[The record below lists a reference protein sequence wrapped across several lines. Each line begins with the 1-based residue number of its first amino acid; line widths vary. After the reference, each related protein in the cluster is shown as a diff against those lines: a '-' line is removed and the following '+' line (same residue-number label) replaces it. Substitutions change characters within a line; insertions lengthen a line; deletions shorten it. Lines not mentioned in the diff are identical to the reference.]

1 MLNAKLSLPFRA
13 LRVRCGELP
22 GLCFGSFVC
31 FVAPLMPDQVTLNH
45 AAQVLA
51 AISDDQRADS
61 ALRFYFETHRYLQ
74 PPLKRAISHA
84 VFVYFRWL
92 SWLEPKTAPQKR
104 LAQAVTLQ
112 ERFNA
117 DPKAIKAETLAAH
130 AVPTWLWTELDL
142 PNEPVAKSSSEASAK
157 EDHPSARAQSPK
169 ADYLRQ
175 LQRDPALWIRARP
188 GQADALAKSLFACE
202 RTPLAPDALRFTGTQ
217 DLFRTEQFTAGE
229 FEIQDLASQLVGVA
243 CAPQPGETW
252 WDTCAGEGGKTLHLA
267 DLMQNKGVVWAT
279 DRNAKRLET
288 LKRRA
293 GRAKLFNYRTA
304 LWDGS
309 AKLPMKVKCDGILVD
324 APCSGVG
331 TWQRNPH
338 ARWTSSLKDVRELA
352 ATQRALLDAVAGSLK
367 PGGRLIYSIC
377 TLTRSE
383 TTAVADAF
391 TAAHPELEPV
401 PVLAE
406 VRGQKSEV
414 STDSPAPLTSDLS
427 PQTFGLPAV
436 GSAKVGRFLWPQDI
450 NANGMFIAAWKRK
463 S

>member
-1 MLNAKLSLPFRA
+1 
-13 LRVRCGELP
+13 
-22 GLCFGSFVC
+22 
-31 FVAPLMPDQVTLNH
+31 MPDQATLNH

-61 ALRFYFETHRYLQ
+61 ALRLYFEAHRYLQ

-92 SWLEPKTAPQKR
+92 SWLEPKVAPQKR
-104 LAQAVTLQ
+104 LAQALTLQ
-112 ERFNA
+112 ERFDA
-117 DPKAIKAETLAAH
+117 DPKAVKAETLAAL
-130 AVPTWLWTELDL
+130 AVPAWLWTELDL
-142 PNEPVAKSSSEASAK
+142 TAESRSDSPSVVPLSGTKEGAPHKVKMSAK
-157 EDHPSARAQSPK
+157 AA
-169 ADYLRQ
+169 YLRQ
-175 LQRDPALWIRARP
+175 LQRDPALWLRARP
-188 GQADALAKSLFACE
+188 GTADAVAKSLFACQ
-202 RTPLAPDALRFTGTQ
+202 RTDLAPDALRFTGTQ
-217 DLFRTEQFTAGE
+217 DLFRTEQFSSGE

-279 DRNAKRLET
+279 DRSAKRLDT

-293 GRAKLFNYRTA
+293 GRAKLFNYRAA

-309 AKLPMKVKCDGILVD
+309 TKLPVKVKCDGILVD

-338 ARWTSSLKDVRELA
+338 ARWTTSQHDVRELA
-352 ATQRALLDAVAGSLK
+352 ATQLALLNHVAGSLK
-367 PGGRLIYSIC
+367 PGGRLIYSVC

-383 TTAVADAF
+383 TTAVAAAF
-391 TAAHPELEPV
+391 TTAHPELEAIPV
-401 PVLAE
+401 RAE
-406 VRGQKSEV
+406 VKSQKSEI
-414 STDSPAPLTSDLS
+414 STSDPTSLTSDLS
-427 PQTFGLPAV
+427 SLTSSV
-436 GSAKVGRFLWPQDI
+436 FLWPQEI

-463 S
+463 T